1 MVAEELGA
9 SYVRCSQIADASLE
23 IEKNIKKLSEQEL
36 QDETV
41 LKMVLKRCFE
51 NKDDISSM
59 AEGKSLEKLTKRV
72 MELVRDVYL

>member
-1 MVAEELGA
+1 MK
-9 SYVRCSQIADASLE
+9 Q
-23 IEKNIKKLSEQEL
+23 
-36 QDETV
+36 
-41 LKMVLKRCFE
+41 CFE